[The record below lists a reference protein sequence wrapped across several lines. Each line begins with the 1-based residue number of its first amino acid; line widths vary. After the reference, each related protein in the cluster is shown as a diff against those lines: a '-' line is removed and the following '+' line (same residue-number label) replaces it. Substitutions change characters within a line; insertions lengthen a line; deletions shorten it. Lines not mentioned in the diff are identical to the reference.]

1 MKDYNKSML
10 KLLKDGFAMNS
21 EAVFQFLS
29 SSEANVNSFCITE
42 LKSLFNN
49 LANQFLLRKFSLG
62 FKRDELGNNRNW
74 KEVEEPKIN
83 DLFEVYKKK
92 AEDSIEEFKLIGF
105 PKNITELESDSLD
118 EDIEEFF
125 EDSR

>member
-1 MKDYNKSML
+1 
-10 KLLKDGFAMNS
+10 MNS

-125 EDSR
+125 GDSR

>member
-1 MKDYNKSML
+1 ML

-21 EAVFQFLS
+21 EEVFKFLS
-29 SSEANVNSFCITE
+29 SSEVNVNSFCIAE

-105 PKNITELESDSLD
+105 PKNIT
-118 EDIEEFF
+118 
-125 EDSR
+125 

>member
-1 MKDYNKSML
+1 
-10 KLLKDGFAMNS
+10 MNS
-21 EAVFQFLS
+21 EEVFKFLS
-29 SSEANVNSFCITE
+29 SSEANVNSFCIAE

-105 PKNITELESDSLD
+105 PKNIT
-118 EDIEEFF
+118 
-125 EDSR
+125 

>member
-1 MKDYNKSML
+1 M
-10 KLLKDGFAMNS
+10 
-21 EAVFQFLS
+21 
-29 SSEANVNSFCITE
+29 
-42 LKSLFNN
+42 
-49 LANQFLLRKFSLG
+49 G